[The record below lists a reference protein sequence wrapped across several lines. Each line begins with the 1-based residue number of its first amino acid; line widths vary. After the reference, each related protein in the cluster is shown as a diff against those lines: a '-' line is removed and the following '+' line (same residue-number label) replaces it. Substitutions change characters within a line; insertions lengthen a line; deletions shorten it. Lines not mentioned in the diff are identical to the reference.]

1 MIANEQNKSGSEITV
16 GLDIGT
22 TKLCAL
28 VAANDYSTKTLKILG
43 FGIIESEGLNR
54 GVVVNIDRTVKSIKA
69 AVQQAEQQSGIK
81 IEEVVVGI
89 AGDHIES
96 FQTSG
101 IVGISNPTREI
112 SKSDVDRLLED
123 TRNFAIPADRTILH
137 IIPQEFIIDGQDG
150 IHDPVGI
157 SGVRMEAKVHIVTG
171 LTTAITNIHRCV
183 ERAGLRVKKIVLEP
197 LASSQAILT
206 PEEKEVGVALIDI
219 GGGTTDIAIFEED
232 IIRYTA
238 VFGVAGKQVT
248 DDIRK
253 VLGIVASQAE
263 RIKRE
268 YGHCFE
274 DSIMKDEII
283 MIPGIAGRK
292 PMEISKRQLCR
303 IIQPRMEEIFEF
315 ALAEIR
321 KSGYEH
327 KLGAGVVIT
336 GGNSLIRGA
345 DELASAVFGMPVKI
359 GYPSGMTY
367 TGLATEVESPVYSTA
382 VGLALLGLD
391 GSGTYVETIDHSIL
405 ENRINQVS
413 TAQEAEKT
421 AKEQNEETDS
431 KDSIN
436 KSEKKEKTEK
446 SSVFK
451 KIKNFFEEL

>member
-1 MIANEQNKSGSEITV
+1 
-16 GLDIGT
+16 
-22 TKLCAL
+22 
-28 VAANDYSTKTLKILG
+28 
-43 FGIIESEGLNR
+43 
-54 GVVVNIDRTVKSIKA
+54 
-69 AVQQAEQQSGIK
+69 
-81 IEEVVVGI
+81 
-89 AGDHIES
+89 
-96 FQTSG
+96 
-101 IVGISNPTREI
+101 
-112 SKSDVDRLLED
+112 
-123 TRNFAIPADRTILH
+123 
-137 IIPQEFIIDGQDG
+137 
-150 IHDPVGI
+150 
-157 SGVRMEAKVHIVTG
+157 
-171 LTTAITNIHRCV
+171 
-183 ERAGLRVKKIVLEP
+183 
-197 LASSQAILT
+197 
-206 PEEKEVGVALIDI
+206 
-219 GGGTTDIAIFEED
+219 
-232 IIRYTA
+232 
-238 VFGVAGKQVT
+238 
-248 DDIRK
+248 
-253 VLGIVASQAE
+253 
-263 RIKRE
+263 
-268 YGHCFE
+268 
-274 DSIMKDEII
+274 
-283 MIPGIAGRK
+283 
-292 PMEISKRQLCR
+292 